1 MKKILEKLF
10 DHNYLEYEESKKVL
24 KEISSKK
31 YNNSQVASFL
41 TVFKMRNPSVQEIEG
56 FRDALLDLCVKI
68 DLSSDFETIDLCGTG
83 GDGKNTFNI
92 STISSFVVAGAGYKV
107 TKHGNYG
114 VSSSCGSSDVLQQLG
129 IKLSND
135 DGYLKK
141 CLDKGNFCY
150 LHAPLFHPAMKNVA
164 GVRKELEFKTFFN
177 ILGPLVN
184 PLQPKNQLCG
194 VYNLEIS
201 RLYGYV
207 FENSKKNYSI
217 LYSLDGYDEISLTS
231 DFMKISRND
240 STINSPDYFG
250 FNKINPDEIKGGESI
265 EDSASIFT
273 KILEN
278 NATKSQT
285 DVVLANSAIAIQT
298 ITNKTIDE
306 CLSIAKQSIDSGSAL
321 NCLKKIQLLSLSL
334 IHI

>member
-31 YNNSQVASFL
+31 YNYSQVASFL

-135 DGYLKK
+135 HGYLKK

-250 FNKINPDEIKGGESI
+250 FNKINPEEIKGGESI
-265 EDSASIFT
+265 KDSASIFT

-278 NATKSQT
+278 KATKSQT

-321 NCLKKIQLLSLSL
+321 NCLKRIQLLSK
-334 IHI
+334 

>member
-31 YNNSQVASFL
+31 YNYSQVASFL

-92 STISSFVVAGAGYKV
+92 STVSSFVVAGAGYKV

-164 GVRKELEFKTFFN
+164 SVRKELEFKTFFN

-217 LYSLDGYDEISLTS
+217 LYSLDGYDEISLTN

-265 EDSASIFT
+265 KDSASIFT

-278 NATKSQT
+278 KATKSQT

-306 CLSIAKQSIDSGSAL
+306 CLSIARQSIDSGSAL
-321 NCLKKIQLLSLSL
+321 NCLKRIQLLSK
-334 IHI
+334 

>member
-31 YNNSQVASFL
+31 YNYSQVASFL

-135 DGYLKK
+135 DDYLKK

-231 DFMKISRND
+231 DFMKISRNN

-278 NATKSQT
+278 KATKSQT

-306 CLSIAKQSIDSGSAL
+306 CLSIARQSIDSGSAL
-321 NCLKKIQLLSLSL
+321 NCLKRIQLLSK
-334 IHI
+334 

>member
-217 LYSLDGYDEISLTS
+217 LYSLDGYDEISLTN

-265 EDSASIFT
+265 KDSASIFT

-278 NATKSQT
+278 KATKSQT

-321 NCLKKIQLLSLSL
+321 NCLKKIQLLSK
-334 IHI
+334 

>member
-24 KEISSKK
+24 KEISSNK
-31 YNNSQVASFL
+31 YNHSQVASFL

-129 IKLSND
+129 VKLSND
-135 DGYLKK
+135 NDYLKK

-217 LYSLDGYDEISLTS
+217 LYSLDGYDEISLTN

-265 EDSASIFT
+265 KDSASIFI

-278 NATKSQT
+278 EATKSQT

-321 NCLKKIQLLSLSL
+321 NCLKKIQSLSK
-334 IHI
+334 

>member
-321 NCLKKIQLLSLSL
+321 NCLKKIQSLSK
-334 IHI
+334 

>member
-31 YNNSQVASFL
+31 YNYSQVASFL
-41 TVFKMRNPSVQEIEG
+41 TVYKMRNPSVQEIEG

-114 VSSSCGSSDVLQQLG
+114 VSSSCGSSDVLKQLG

-135 DGYLKK
+135 DVYLKK

-265 EDSASIFT
+265 KDSASIFT

-278 NATKSQT
+278 KATKSQT

-321 NCLKKIQLLSLSL
+321 NCLKRIQLLSK
-334 IHI
+334 

>member
-31 YNNSQVASFL
+31 YNDSQVASFL

-265 EDSASIFT
+265 KDSASIFT

-278 NATKSQT
+278 KATKSQT
-285 DVVLANSAIAIQT
+285 DVVLANSAIAIHT

-321 NCLKKIQLLSLSL
+321 NCLKKIQLLSK
-334 IHI
+334 

>member
-31 YNNSQVASFL
+31 YNDSQVASFL

-129 IKLSND
+129 VKLSND

-207 FENSKKNYSI
+207 FENSQKNYSI

-265 EDSASIFT
+265 KDSASIFT

-278 NATKSQT
+278 EATKSQT

-321 NCLKKIQLLSLSL
+321 NCLKKIQLLSK
-334 IHI
+334 

>member
-1 MKKILEKLF
+1 MKKVLEKLF
-10 DHNYLEYEESKKVL
+10 DHKYLEYEESKTIL
-24 KEISSKK
+24 KEISSNK
-31 YNNSQVASFL
+31 YNDSQVASFL
-41 TVFKMRNPSVQEIEG
+41 TVFKMRNPSLQEIEG
-56 FRDALLDLCVKI
+56 FRDALLDLCIKI

-114 VSSSCGSSDVLQQLG
+114 VSSSCGSSDVLNELG

-135 DGYLKK
+135 HDYLKK

-164 GVRKELEFKTFFN
+164 SVRKELEFKTFFN

-184 PLQPKNQLCG
+184 PSQPKNQLSG
-194 VYNLEIS
+194 VYNLEIA

-207 FENSKKNYSI
+207 FENTKKNYSI

-231 DFMKISRND
+231 DFMKISRNN
-240 STINSPDYFG
+240 STINSPDYFR
-250 FNKINPDEIKGGESI
+250 FNKINPDEIRGGVSI
-265 EDSASIFT
+265 EESASIFT

-278 NATKSQT
+278 EATKSQT
-285 DVVLANSAIAIQT
+285 NVVLANSAIAIQT

-321 NCLKKIQLLSLSL
+321 NCLKTIQLLSK
-334 IHI
+334 

>member
-250 FNKINPDEIKGGESI
+250 FNKINPEEIKGGESI
-265 EDSASIFT
+265 KDSASIFT

-278 NATKSQT
+278 KATKSQT

-306 CLSIAKQSIDSGSAL
+306 CLSIARQSIDSGSAL
-321 NCLKKIQLLSLSL
+321 NCLKRIQLLSK
-334 IHI
+334 

>member
-10 DHNYLEYEESKKVL
+10 DHNYLEYEESKKIL

-31 YNNSQVASFL
+31 YNYSQVASFL

-129 IKLSND
+129 INLSND

-217 LYSLDGYDEISLTS
+217 LYSLDGYDEISLTN

-265 EDSASIFT
+265 KDSASIFT

-278 NATKSQT
+278 KATKSQT

-306 CLSIAKQSIDSGSAL
+306 CLSIARQSIDSGSAL
-321 NCLKKIQLLSLSL
+321 NCLKRIQLLSK
-334 IHI
+334 

>member
-31 YNNSQVASFL
+31 YNYSQVASFL

-265 EDSASIFT
+265 KDSASIFT

-278 NATKSQT
+278 KATKSQT

-306 CLSIAKQSIDSGSAL
+306 CLSIARQSIDSGSAL
-321 NCLKKIQLLSLSL
+321 NCLKRIQLLSK
-334 IHI
+334 

>member
-31 YNNSQVASFL
+31 YNDSQVASFL

-164 GVRKELEFKTFFN
+164 GVRRELEFKTFFN

-250 FNKINPDEIKGGESI
+250 FNKINPDEIKGGKSI
-265 EDSASIFT
+265 KDSASIFT

-278 NATKSQT
+278 EATKSQT

-298 ITNKTIDE
+298 ITSKTIDE

-321 NCLKKIQLLSLSL
+321 NCLKKIQLLGK
-334 IHI
+334 

>member
-321 NCLKKIQLLSLSL
+321 NCLKKIQLLNK
-334 IHI
+334 

>member
-31 YNNSQVASFL
+31 YNDSQVAAFL

-135 DGYLKK
+135 DSYLKK

-164 GVRKELEFKTFFN
+164 GVRRELEFKTFFN

-250 FNKINPDEIKGGESI
+250 FNKINADEIKGGKSI
-265 EDSASIFT
+265 KDSASIFT

-278 NATKSQT
+278 EATKSQT

-298 ITNKTIDE
+298 ITSKTIDE

-321 NCLKKIQLLSLSL
+321 NCLKKIQLLSK
-334 IHI
+334 

>member
-135 DGYLKK
+135 DDYLKK

-240 STINSPDYFG
+240 STLNSPDYFG

-265 EDSASIFT
+265 KDSASIFT

-278 NATKSQT
+278 KATKSQT

-306 CLSIAKQSIDSGSAL
+306 CLSIARQSIDSGSAL
-321 NCLKKIQLLSLSL
+321 NCLKRIQLLSK
-334 IHI
+334 

>member
-31 YNNSQVASFL
+31 YNYSQVASFL

-278 NATKSQT
+278 KATKSHT
-285 DVVLANSAIAIQT
+285 DVVLANSAIAIQS
-298 ITNKTIDE
+298 ISNKTIDE
-306 CLSIAKQSIDSGSAL
+306 CLSIARQSIDSGSAL
-321 NCLKKIQLLSLSL
+321 NCLKRIQLLSK
-334 IHI
+334 

>member
-31 YNNSQVASFL
+31 YNDSQVASFL

-164 GVRKELEFKTFFN
+164 GVRRELEFKTFFN

-278 NATKSQT
+278 KATKSQT

-321 NCLKKIQLLSLSL
+321 NCLKKIQLLSK
-334 IHI
+334 

>member
-31 YNNSQVASFL
+31 YNYSQVASFL

-135 DGYLKK
+135 DDYLKK

-207 FENSKKNYSI
+207 FENSQKNYSI

-265 EDSASIFT
+265 KDSASIFT

-278 NATKSQT
+278 KATKSQT

-306 CLSIAKQSIDSGSAL
+306 CLSIARQSIDSGSAL
-321 NCLKKIQLLSLSL
+321 NCLKRIQLLSK
-334 IHI
+334 

>member
-31 YNNSQVASFL
+31 YNYSQVASFL

-265 EDSASIFT
+265 KSSASIFT

-278 NATKSQT
+278 KATKSQT

-321 NCLKKIQLLSLSL
+321 NCLKKIQLLSK
-334 IHI
+334 

>member
-164 GVRKELEFKTFFN
+164 GIRKELEFKTFFN

-217 LYSLDGYDEISLTS
+217 LYSLDGYDEITLTS

-265 EDSASIFT
+265 KDSASIFT

-278 NATKSQT
+278 KATKSQT

-321 NCLKKIQLLSLSL
+321 NCLKKIQLLSK
-334 IHI
+334 

>member
-31 YNNSQVASFL
+31 YNYSQVASFL

-285 DVVLANSAIAIQT
+285 NVVLANSAIAIQT

-321 NCLKKIQLLSLSL
+321 NCLKKIQLF
-334 IHI
+334 

>member
-41 TVFKMRNPSVQEIEG
+41 TVFKMRNPSVPEIEG

-129 IKLSND
+129 VKLSND

-278 NATKSQT
+278 KATKSQT

-321 NCLKKIQLLSLSL
+321 NCLKKIQLLSK
-334 IHI
+334 

>member
-129 IKLSND
+129 VKLSND

-217 LYSLDGYDEISLTS
+217 LYSLDGYDEISLTN

-265 EDSASIFT
+265 KDSASIFT

-278 NATKSQT
+278 EATRSQT

-298 ITNKTIDE
+298 ITSKTIDE

-321 NCLKKIQLLSLSL
+321 NCLKKIQLLSK
-334 IHI
+334 

>member
-306 CLSIAKQSIDSGSAL
+306 CLS
-321 NCLKKIQLLSLSL
+321 L

>member
-31 YNNSQVASFL
+31 YNYSQVASFL

-164 GVRKELEFKTFFN
+164 SVRKELEFKTFFN

-265 EDSASIFT
+265 KDSASIFT

-278 NATKSQT
+278 KATKSQT

-321 NCLKKIQLLSLSL
+321 NCLKKIQLLSK
-334 IHI
+334 

>member
-10 DHNYLEYEESKKVL
+10 NHNYLEYEESKKVL

-31 YNNSQVASFL
+31 YNDSQVASFL

-135 DGYLKK
+135 HGYLKK

-164 GVRKELEFKTFFN
+164 GVRRELEFKTFFN

-265 EDSASIFT
+265 KDSASIFT

-278 NATKSQT
+278 KATKSQT

-306 CLSIAKQSIDSGSAL
+306 CLSIARQSIDSGSAL
-321 NCLKKIQLLSLSL
+321 NCLKRIQLLSK
-334 IHI
+334 

>member
-265 EDSASIFT
+265 KDSASIFT

-278 NATKSQT
+278 KATKSQT

-321 NCLKKIQLLSLSL
+321 NCLKKIQLLGK
-334 IHI
+334 

>member
-31 YNNSQVASFL
+31 YNDSQVASFL

-164 GVRKELEFKTFFN
+164 GVRRELEFKTFFN

-265 EDSASIFT
+265 KDSASIFT

-278 NATKSQT
+278 EATKSQT

-321 NCLKKIQLLSLSL
+321 NCLKKIQLLGK
-334 IHI
+334 

>member
-164 GVRKELEFKTFFN
+164 GVRRELEFKTFFN

-321 NCLKKIQLLSLSL
+321 NCLKKIQLLGK
-334 IHI
+334 